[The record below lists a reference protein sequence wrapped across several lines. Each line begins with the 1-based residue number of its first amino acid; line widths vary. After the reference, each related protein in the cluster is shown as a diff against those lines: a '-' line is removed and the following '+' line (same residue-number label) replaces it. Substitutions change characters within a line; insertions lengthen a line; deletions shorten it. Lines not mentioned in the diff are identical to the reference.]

1 MATKYP
7 GYKETCR
14 AYEAAQMAECQ
25 LVEEACELYEDALK
39 EIKRLNETIKK
50 LEREI
55 VARKMLTSPGF

>member
-1 MATKYP
+1 MTKYP

-14 AYEAAQMAECQ
+14 AYEANQMAECQ
-25 LVEEACELYEDALK
+25 LVEEACELYEGALK
-39 EIKRLNETIKK
+39 EIKRLNAKIVK

>member
-1 MATKYP
+1 MTKYP
-7 GYKETCR
+7 GYNEACK